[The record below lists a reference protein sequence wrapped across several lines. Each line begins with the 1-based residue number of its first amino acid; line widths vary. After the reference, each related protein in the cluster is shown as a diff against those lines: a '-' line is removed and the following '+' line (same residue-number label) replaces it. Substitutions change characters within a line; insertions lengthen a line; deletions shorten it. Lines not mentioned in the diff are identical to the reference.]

1 MDEKEFEDICYICRR
16 PESKAGRMF
25 HLPNNICICDD
36 CMHKTMDAVS
46 QFDYQQM
53 MNNPMFMNM
62 LNNPFNPYG
71 DPTKS
76 NGTSGQKSAGGGN
89 EKSDA
94 ETTDAETTDAET
106 TDAETTDAQDGNNAS
121 NNTAADILEASD
133 ADDDSKND
141 SDESSGNRRGFPNIS
156 FINLAD
162 FMNDGMPQ
170 KQKIKKKGTGTKPL
184 IDLKSI
190 PAPHKIKEQLDQYVI
205 GQEYAKK
212 VISVAVYNH
221 YKRVATGTMD
231 EIEIEKSN
239 ILMIGPTGSGKTY
252 LVKTLA
258 KLLDVPLA
266 IADATSL
273 TEAGYI
279 GDDIESVVSKLLAA
293 ADNDVDKAEQGIIF
307 IDEIDKIARKH
318 NTTSRDVSGESV
330 QQGMLKLLEGADVEV
345 PVGANS
351 KNAMVPLTT
360 VNTRNILFIC
370 GGAFPDLEEI
380 IKQRLRKKTS
390 IGFDAELKDRWDK
403 EKDILSMVKVEDL
416 RTFGMIPE
424 FLGRLPVICTL
435 EGLNRDML
443 VRILKEPKNA
453 ILKQY
458 QKLLELDEVKLEFT
472 DDALEAIA
480 EKAMEKDTGAR
491 ALRSIIE
498 EFMLDIMY
506 EIPKDDNIG
515 RVTITGDYIRGTG
528 GPLIDIRSNG
538 YSLEER
544 DQMKQIAAAETKE
557 A

>member
-53 MNNPMFMNM
+53 MNNPVFMNM

-94 ETTDAETTDAET
+94 ETTDA
-106 TDAETTDAQDGNNAS
+106 QDGNNAS
-121 NNTAADILEASD
+121 DNTDILEASD

-480 EKAMEKDTGAR
+480 DKAMEKDTGAR